1 MACEYTRG
9 TGFPPPSSRPASKG
23 RRASVAA
30 VSSALRSFTCDRS
43 CRLAG
48 CSGTTPAECGEGTP
62 GLCRQR
68 YAAVHRELLPVC
80 RRPWRSSDRVPSAL
94 SLRGALR
101 RLDGPPI
108 GGQGKLHRVELDC
121 RFRRLSLQVDN
132 FPPGP
137 RRRVDDWG
145 VFLELRS
152 CPCFSVLS
160 ICPRAGSRSCR
171 SCVAPLVFALLSR
184 RRRRGSHGQLDW
196 SGPFTSARV
205 SRRGVLRLG
214 LAHSHWR
221 APPGPGRLFDGRD
234 AFLEL
239 RSCSCRSCAP

>member
-1 MACEYTRG
+1 M
-9 TGFPPPSSRPASKG
+9 
-23 RRASVAA
+23 
-30 VSSALRSFTCDRS
+30 SSALRSFSCDRS

-68 YAAVHRELLPVC
+68 YAAVHRELLPMC

-137 RRRVDDWG
+137 CRRVDDWG

-184 RRRRGSHGQLDW
+184 RGRRGSHGQLDW

-205 SRRGVLRLG
+205 SRRGVLQNFSSGVFPFFLFTSSNRAAGSSLFFQSPSLSG
-214 LAHSHWR
+214 FGSFRVSVVSSYSLWR
-221 APPGPGRLFDGRD
+221 RSLFR
-234 AFLEL
+234 F
-239 RSCSCRSCAP
+239 SF